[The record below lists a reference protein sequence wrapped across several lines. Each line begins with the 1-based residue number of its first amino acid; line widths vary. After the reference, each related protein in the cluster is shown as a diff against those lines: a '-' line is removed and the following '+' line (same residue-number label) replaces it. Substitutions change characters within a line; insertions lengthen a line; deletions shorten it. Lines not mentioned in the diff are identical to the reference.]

1 MEAILEWAGAQ
12 PWYVWPL
19 GAYALLTAIVAATPT
34 KRDDEALARAEGAV
48 WALLQRLAPLR
59 PGSLKLPGSKP

>member
-1 MEAILEWAGAQ
+1 MEAVIEWASAQ

-34 KRDDEALARAEGAV
+34 KRDDEALARAESAV
-48 WALLQRLAPLR
+48 WALLQRLSPLR
-59 PGSLKLPGSKP
+59 RGSLKLPGVK